1 MPKTSYKL
9 DGQLQNFNDEYS
21 GNNFGLIMIT
31 LALRAAESALTWA
44 GVLGRTFAEL
54 EVLVSS
60 LSIDMDLPTGLLGF
74 LARKSRSL
82 KRIPTF
88 KIGKKKRKGT
98 ERIKL
103 SKTYYI
109 GQSHCG
115 VGFV

>member
-44 GVLGRTFAEL
+44 GVLGRTFVEL

-60 LSIDMDLPTGLLGF
+60 LSTDMDLPTGLLGF
-74 LARKSRSL
+74 LAKKSRSL
-82 KRIPTF
+82 QKSSHL
-88 KIGKKKRKGT
+88 KLEKRKEKEQKG
-98 ERIKL
+98 
-103 SKTYYI
+103 
-109 GQSHCG
+109 
-115 VGFV
+115 